1 METYVKVE
9 ESKVNDPVRAR
20 FTDATWFTYLQQ
32 RPILVVGAGGIGSWV
47 CLCLARIGCTIY
59 LYDADRFE
67 VHNMGGQ
74 LVRNTDIGAN
84 KVDAVKDI
92 VISLVGPSTK
102 ILVNTAMYDEDSPTS
117 PIVISAV
124 DSMAGRKLLFEKW
137 AKIYGGKDDSIFID
151 GRLLAEDYQVYSVI
165 KGRLDAYR
173 ETIVDDKLIPTE
185 NCSLKSTTHCSLGIA
200 SEIVSVLSNFAAN
213 QVTMKEVGVGVR
225 DIPFKIVKSVPNY
238 LYDITFEPDEKI
250 NKQGILPV
258 HTEPLQVVLQQS

>member
-1 METYVKVE
+1 METYIKVE
-9 ESKVNDPVRAR
+9 EKIIDPIRAR

-47 CLCLARIGCTIY
+47 SLCLARIGCTVY

-74 LVRNTDIGAN
+74 LVRSTDIGVN

-92 VISLVGPSTK
+92 ITSLVGPSTK
-102 ILVNTAMYDEDSPTS
+102 ILVSSAMYSEDSPTN

-124 DSMAGRKLLFEKW
+124 DSMAARKLLFDKW

-151 GRLLAEDYQVYSVI
+151 GRLLAEDYQVYAVT
-165 KGRLDAYR
+165 KGRLGAYT
-173 ETIVDDKLIPTE
+173 ETIIDDKLIPTE

-200 SEIVSVLSNFAAN
+200 SEIVGILSNFAAN
-213 QVTMKEVGVGVR
+213 QVTMKDIGIGVR

-250 NKQGILPV
+250 DKQGTIPV
-258 HTEPLQVVLQQS
+258 HTEPLQMVLQ